1 MKTKKEFLNF
11 LDKRLSILKE
21 EEKNEVLNEYSQHI
35 DMKVQE
41 GQSEEDAI
49 KNFGNL
55 DDFVDE
61 ILDAYNINSA
71 YNKKNIET
79 EKITEAI
86 DTGVDAAKT
95 FFQRVREYIKG
106 ISNYILNEKP
116 SKILIFLMKIGILSV
131 ALFIACMLGSFVLN
145 IIKGIFNIGIV
156 NILLKIV
163 YFCFCV
169 SLIVSVLGTFISNH
183 LNGYIEDSD
192 KECSVKEEKTKS
204 VKIHKNVN
212 CNFTKLMGKII
223 MLCVKIGLIF
233 IFIPFVFGLCCS
245 IVGMG
250 IGFVLSIMSYP
261 TVGLTLIALG
271 VNISGIAATLFV
283 LRCVYGIKIFD
294 KGGNKDVQ

>member
-1 MKTKKEFLNF
+1 M
-11 LDKRLSILKE
+11 
-21 EEKNEVLNEYSQHI
+21 Y
-35 DMKVQE
+35 
-41 GQSEEDAI
+41 
-49 KNFGNL
+49 
-55 DDFVDE
+55 
-61 ILDAYNINSA
+61 
-71 YNKKNIET
+71 
-79 EKITEAI
+79 
-86 DTGVDAAKT
+86 
-95 FFQRVREYIKG
+95 
-106 ISNYILNEKP
+106 
-116 SKILIFLMKIGILSV
+116 
-131 ALFIACMLGSFVLN
+131 
-145 IIKGIFNIGIV
+145 
-156 NILLKIV
+156 
-163 YFCFCV
+163 
-169 SLIVSVLGTFISNH
+169 TFISNH

-212 CNFTKLMGKII
+212 FNFTKLMGKII

-250 IGFVLSIMSYP
+250 IGFVLGIMSYP

>member
-131 ALFIACMLGSFVLN
+131 ALFIACMFGSFVLN

-223 MLCVKIGLIF
+223 
-233 IFIPFVFGLCCS
+233 CCS

>member
-1 MKTKKEFLNF
+1 M
-11 LDKRLSILKE
+11 
-21 EEKNEVLNEYSQHI
+21 LNEYSQHI

-131 ALFIACMLGSFVLN
+131 ALFIACMFGSFVLN

-192 KECSVKEEKTKS
+192 KECSVKEEKQRVLK
-204 VKIHKNVN
+204 
-212 CNFTKLMGKII
+212 FTK
-223 MLCVKIGLIF
+223 MLIVILQNLWVKL
-233 IFIPFVFGLCCS
+233 LCC
-245 IVGMG
+245 
-250 IGFVLSIMSYP
+250 VL
-261 TVGLTLIALG
+261 
-271 VNISGIAATLFV
+271 
-283 LRCVYGIKIFD
+283 K
-294 KGGNKDVQ
+294 

>member
-106 ISNYILNEKP
+106 FLT
-116 SKILIFLMKIGILSV
+116 IF
-131 ALFIACMLGSFVLN
+131 
-145 IIKGIFNIGIV
+145 
-156 NILLKIV
+156 
-163 YFCFCV
+163 
-169 SLIVSVLGTFISNH
+169 
-183 LNGYIEDSD
+183 
-192 KECSVKEEKTKS
+192 
-204 VKIHKNVN
+204 
-212 CNFTKLMGKII
+212 
-223 MLCVKIGLIF
+223 
-233 IFIPFVFGLCCS
+233 
-245 IVGMG
+245 
-250 IGFVLSIMSYP
+250 
-261 TVGLTLIALG
+261 
-271 VNISGIAATLFV
+271 
-283 LRCVYGIKIFD
+283 
-294 KGGNKDVQ
+294 

>member
-86 DTGVDAAKT
+86 DTGVDVAKT

-116 SKILIFLMKIGILSV
+116 SKILIFLMKIGI
-131 ALFIACMLGSFVLN
+131 CFVYSLYVW
-145 IIKGIFNIGIV
+145 K
-156 NILLKIV
+156 
-163 YFCFCV
+163 FCV
-169 SLIVSVLGTFISNH
+169 EHNKRYFQYWHSKYTF
-183 LNGYIEDSD
+183 
-192 KECSVKEEKTKS
+192 
-204 VKIHKNVN
+204 KN
-212 CNFTKLMGKII
+212 CIFLL
-223 MLCVKIGLIF
+223 LC
-233 IFIPFVFGLCCS
+233 
-245 IVGMG
+245 
-250 IGFVLSIMSYP
+250 
-261 TVGLTLIALG
+261 
-271 VNISGIAATLFV
+271 
-283 LRCVYGIKIFD
+283 
-294 KGGNKDVQ
+294 

>member
-86 DTGVDAAKT
+86 DTGVDVAKT

-131 ALFIACMLGSFVLN
+131 ALFIACMFGSFVLN

-192 KECSVKEEKTKS
+192 KECSVKEEKQRVLK
-204 VKIHKNVN
+204 
-212 CNFTKLMGKII
+212 FTK
-223 MLCVKIGLIF
+223 MLIVILQNLWVKL
-233 IFIPFVFGLCCS
+233 LCC
-245 IVGMG
+245 
-250 IGFVLSIMSYP
+250 VL
-261 TVGLTLIALG
+261 
-271 VNISGIAATLFV
+271 
-283 LRCVYGIKIFD
+283 K
-294 KGGNKDVQ
+294 